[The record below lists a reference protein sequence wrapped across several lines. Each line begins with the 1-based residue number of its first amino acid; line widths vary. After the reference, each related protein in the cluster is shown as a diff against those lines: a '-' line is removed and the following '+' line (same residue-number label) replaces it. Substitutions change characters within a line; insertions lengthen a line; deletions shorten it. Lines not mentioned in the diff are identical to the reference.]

1 MQFSNRFAIAI
12 HMFAYIHTYEG
23 EEKMTSA
30 NLARSVNVNPVVI
43 RQILSKLKAAG
54 LLNSSQGSSHIEIAK
69 NPEDITLL
77 DIFRALDM
85 MREDRLFGYHSN
97 PLTEC
102 PVGRNIHAVLDDQL
116 LDVQRA
122 MENSLQSVTL
132 ADVFKDT
139 ASYVWR

>member
-85 MREDRLFGYHSN
+85 MREDRLFGYHSAQWDAIFMRCLMIN
-97 PLTEC
+97 FLMC
-102 PVGRNIHAVLDDQL
+102 NGRWKIVCNL
-116 LDVQRA
+116 
-122 MENSLQSVTL
+122 
-132 ADVFKDT
+132 
-139 ASYVWR
+139 